1 MMTKKASLDDL
12 NSLHAM
18 VARELSNNLDD
29 PKTLALAVKFLKDND
44 VTVDMLESE
53 SMMSITD
60 SIKRI
65 AQEAKSDS
73 FSVEDMLGSAH

>member
-1 MMTKKASLDDL
+1 MTKKASMDDL

-18 VARELSNNLDD
+18 VAQTLASNLDD

-44 VTVDMLESE
+44 VVVDVIESE

-65 AQEAKSDS
+65 AAEAKAEK
-73 FSVEDMLGSAH
+73 FSVEDMIAH

>member
-1 MMTKKASLDDL
+1 MMSKKASLDDL
-12 NSLHAM
+12 NGLHAM
-18 VARELSNNLDD
+18 VARTLADNLDD

-65 AQEAKSDS
+65 AQDAKTDS

>member
-1 MMTKKASLDDL
+1 MAKKASMDDL

-29 PKTLALAVKFLKDND
+29 PRTLALAVKFLKDND
-44 VTVDMLESE
+44 VVVDVIESE

-65 AQEAKSDS
+65 AAEAKAEA
-73 FSVEDMLGSAH
+73 FSVEDMIAH

>member
-1 MMTKKASLDDL
+1 MAKKASMDDL

-29 PKTLALAVKFLKDND
+29 PRTLALAVKFLKDND
-44 VTVDMLESE
+44 VVVDVIESE

-65 AQEAKSDS
+65 AAEAKSDS
-73 FSVEDMLGSAH
+73 FTVEDMLRTAH